1 MNGIKRREFMPAI
14 GAAAYL
20 GTLAGKAQAEVVAPE
35 QVRLGKTGITMSRVG
50 LGTGMKGRNRQSDQT
65 KLGFEK
71 LVGLFQHSYDRG
83 VTFFDMA
90 DLYGSHLY
98 CREALRTIP
107 REKVTILTK
116 LWWRYDSKK
125 PAELPAQQRYKSAQM
140 AIDRFQ
146 HEIATDYLDIVLLH
160 CLVNPDWT
168 EEMKPYMDA
177 LTEAKQKGRIKA
189 VGVSCHNWGAMQIAA
204 ELPWVDVMLSRINP
218 DQVKM
223 DASPEEVIALLKK
236 AKANG
241 KGVIGMKIYGEGQL
255 VHKKDEC
262 IKFAQ
267 SNGAMDAMTVGAM
280 SPEQMD
286 ETLALVAKYPVA

>member
-1 MNGIKRREFMPAI
+1 MPTI

-20 GTLAGKAQAEVVAPE
+20 GTLAGKAQAEIVAPG
-35 QVRLGKTGITMSRVG
+35 QVSLGKTGITMSRVG

-71 LVGLFQHSYDRG
+71 LVGLFRHCYDRG
-83 VTFFDMA
+83 VNLFDMA

-98 CREALRTIP
+98 CREALRSIP
-107 REKVTILTK
+107 REKVTIQTK

-125 PAELPAQQRYKSAQM
+125 PAELSVEHRYKSAKT
-140 AIDRFQ
+140 AIDRFR

-160 CLVNPDWT
+160 CLVKPDWA

-177 LTEAKQKGRIKA
+177 LLEAKEKGQIKA
-189 VGVSCHNWGAMQIAA
+189 VGVSCHNWGAMQTAV
-204 ELPWVDVMLSRINP
+204 ELPWVDVMLARINA

-223 DASPEEVIALLKK
+223 DATPEEVVALLKK
-236 AKANG
+236 ARAKG
-241 KGVIGMKIYGEGQL
+241 KGVIGMKIYGEGAL
-255 VHKKDEC
+255 VHKKEEC

-267 SNGAMDAMTVGAM
+267 SNGATDAMIVGAV
-280 SPEQMD
+280 SPEEVD
-286 ETLALVAKYPVA
+286 ETLSLVAKYPCV